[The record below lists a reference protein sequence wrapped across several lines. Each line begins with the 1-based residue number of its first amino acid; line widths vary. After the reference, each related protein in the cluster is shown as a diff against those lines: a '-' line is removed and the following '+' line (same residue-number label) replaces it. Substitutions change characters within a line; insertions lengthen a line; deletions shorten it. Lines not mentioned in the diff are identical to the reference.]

1 MDAHISTSGAK
12 STTLVIRFVLVG
24 RPFVYNLM
32 NETQFLENA
41 KNAGFTNTH
50 FTNGYD
56 YDGTYDIAK
65 NKWN

>member
-1 MDAHISTSGAK
+1 
-12 STTLVIRFVLVG
+12 VVRYVLVG
-24 RPFVYNLM
+24 RPFVYKLM
-32 NETQFLENA
+32 NGTPFLENL
-41 KNAGFTNTH
+41 KKAGFANIH